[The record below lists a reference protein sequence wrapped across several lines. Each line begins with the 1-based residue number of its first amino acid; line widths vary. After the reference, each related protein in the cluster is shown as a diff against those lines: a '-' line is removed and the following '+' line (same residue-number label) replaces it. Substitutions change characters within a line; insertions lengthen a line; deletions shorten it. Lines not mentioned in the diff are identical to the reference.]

1 MFQSENEMIVDDALS
16 RINAIFNTAPL
27 SQAEKPAEP
36 LDASVR
42 LENVTFSYDGMNNA
56 LENVSLTIPQG
67 KTVAFVGPSGGGK
80 STLANIITRFFDPDS
95 GKVIIGGVD
104 VKDIQKEQLMNTV
117 SFRCV

>member
-56 LENVSLTIPQG
+56 LENVSLTCLLY
-67 KTVAFVGPSGGGK
+67 TS
-80 STLANIITRFFDPDS
+80 
-95 GKVIIGGVD
+95 
-104 VKDIQKEQLMNTV
+104 
-117 SFRCV
+117 RCVKETAFFIQVIKTDTSIYKYIYICLLYIYNCA